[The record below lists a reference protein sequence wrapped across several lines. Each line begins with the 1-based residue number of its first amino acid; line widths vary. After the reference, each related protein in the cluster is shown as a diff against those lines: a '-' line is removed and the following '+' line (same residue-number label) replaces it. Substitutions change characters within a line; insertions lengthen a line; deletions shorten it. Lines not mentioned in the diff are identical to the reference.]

1 MSLVSPGLVELP
13 VGHCAVKDV
22 FFFFPFSLQQCF
34 ADDREKT
41 FENTSW
47 STYLR
52 YVTMNRSLVY
62 VLIFILIV
70 FIIEVK
76 TLSHGSFSFFTLRL
90 DAIAVTAARLCCD
103 YYFFFF

>member
-1 MSLVSPGLVELP
+1 MT
-13 VGHCAVKDV
+13 DV
-22 FFFFPFSLQQCF
+22 LFVCVCLQQCF

-62 VLIFILIV
+62 VLIFILVIFV
-70 FIIEVK
+70 IEVK
-76 TLSHGSFSFFTLRL
+76 ALYHCPFLSVAVLFF
-90 DAIAVTAARLCCD
+90 
-103 YYFFFF
+103 